1 MKKLFFMLIAMVT
14 IVAFAAV
21 ADADDLGVQII
32 GSQSNAMETLT
43 LDDMKTGQIY
53 SIDGYGILEPKSFSV
68 VDSFAQYQ
76 KGKAGDNRTGTGSM
90 DASHAFIK
98 PDAVSFYMSME
109 WKDSGESADFL
120 WLVMDITNL
129 QKTSKSYI
137 QESAV
142 KVVFNDDYEFS
153 GWVRQFN
160 YDYNTFVHR
169 REKDRFAS
177 PAVLDPSDEEPIG
190 MLYAGSYVFGCTVPN
205 YVLQGKEPLRME
217 IKIGDNELTYNIRK

>member
-1 MKKLFFMLIAMVT
+1 MKKLFLMLVAMAA

-21 ADADDLGVQII
+21 AGADDLGVQII
-32 GSQSNAMETLT
+32 GSQSGAMETLS
-43 LDDMKTGQIY
+43 LDDLKTGQVY
-53 SIDGYGILEPKSFSV
+53 SIDGYGVLEPKSFSV

-76 KGKAGDNRTGTGSM
+76 KGNAGNNRTGTGSM
-90 DASHAFIK
+90 DSSRVFIK
-98 PDAVSFYMSME
+98 PGAVSFYMSME

-129 QKTSKSYI
+129 QKVSKSFI

-142 KVVFNDDYEFS
+142 KVVFKDDYEFG

-160 YDYNTFVHR
+160 YDYNTLVHR
-169 REKDRFAS
+169 IEKEGFAS

-190 MLYAGSYVFGCTVPN
+190 MLYAGSYVFGCTLPN
-205 YVLQGKEPLRME
+205 YVFQGSEPLRME
-217 IKIGDNELTYNIRK
+217 IKLGDNELTYHIRK